1 MTTYIDFTNG
11 TITDS
16 RNVLLS
22 SLNFGPPT
30 NLSSVRVD
38 GAAPAVDSITVTP
51 GNYLLGQNVDIT
63 VNFDDAVNVETIGG
77 DSNRPRLSLVVGDER
92 REALLDVAGS
102 TSTALLFRYTVVN
115 GDADSD
121 GITIMSPIDLGD
133 GGTIRD
139 GVNNNAVLT
148 FTPPDSSQ
156 VRVDAVGPS
165 IGLIA
170 MGSGERF
177 RRGEHLDVTVNFN
190 EAVTVVTDN
199 GTPKLSLMVGENR
212 RDALYNA
219 SESSSTALVFR
230 YTVGEDHDLDG
241 IEVLSPIVLNGGTMT
256 DAHGQAPREL
266 TFEEPP
272 TFSTIDVDGIVPR
285 VTSAFIQ
292 SGTHS
297 SIVSMT
303 LNVDKPVTVRCAGS
317 NNCPFVSIDVGR
329 NRRVSRGV
337 YNTHAV

>member
-1 MTTYIDFTNG
+1 M
-11 TITDS
+11 
-16 RNVLLS
+16 
-22 SLNFGPPT
+22 
-30 NLSSVRVD
+30 
-38 GAAPAVDSITVTP
+38 
-51 GNYLLGQNVDIT
+51 
-63 VNFDDAVNVETIGG
+63 
-77 DSNRPRLSLVVGDER
+77 
-92 REALLDVAGS
+92 
-102 TSTALLFRYTVVN
+102 
-115 GDADSD
+115 
-121 GITIMSPIDLGD
+121 
-133 GGTIRD
+133 
-139 GVNNNAVLT
+139 
-148 FTPPDSSQ
+148 
-156 VRVDAVGPS
+156 
-165 IGLIA
+165 
-170 MGSGERF
+170 
-177 RRGEHLDVTVNFN
+177 
-190 EAVTVVTDN
+190 TDN

-337 YNTHAV
+337 YNNTRSLIYESRFSTNRRLVFRNFTDSGWNDTNGIDMSSEMIN